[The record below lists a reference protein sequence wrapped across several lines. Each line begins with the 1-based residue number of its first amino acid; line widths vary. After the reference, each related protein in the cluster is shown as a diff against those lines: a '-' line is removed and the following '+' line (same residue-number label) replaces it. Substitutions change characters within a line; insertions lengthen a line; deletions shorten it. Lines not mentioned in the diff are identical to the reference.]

1 MRIWGRGNLSH
12 LIIHESLRKRALGR
26 VRLVPR
32 ALESRV
38 QGVWKQEGYGFRDL
52 KRQNG
57 SGIEPLL
64 GICQEEARSW
74 VLIFVTAIYSLFC
87 NLFSTFYILRFL
99 LKLDISFSNL
109 LPHVIFWKIHDRKG
123 VKNTLTL
130 FKKLRL

>member
-1 MRIWGRGNLSH
+1 MEIMRILGGGGNLSH
-12 LIIHESLRKRALGR
+12 LIIHESLSKRALGR

-74 VLIFVTAIYSLFC
+74 GESGTIPFWGGSQDQGLWLLSLGEK
-87 NLFSTFYILRFL
+87 FL
-99 LKLDISFSNL
+99 NGK
-109 LPHVIFWKIHDRKG
+109 R
-123 VKNTLTL
+123 
-130 FKKLRL
+130 